1 LFSAIIVVEKTAAP
15 KGAELSFVNRVQ
27 SNTSISQSIR
37 FTDAEIVGE
46 MNRSTIGREVANA
59 ANTNAISLEFEAFHP
74 QAGVK
79 GYCIPNTNRS
89 VIFVENNTEFS
100 APGVIDRAATLRE
113 VGNTAVHE
121 GLHTMGLGG
130 SWEAELWVRRLTFEH
145 SFGRA
150 ATAGEVA
157 QMEAEMQAAGRVYTS
172 LPRTVGRSITIGG
185 RTISF

>member
-1 LFSAIIVVEKTAAP
+1 M
-15 KGAELSFVNRVQ
+15 SFVNRAQ
-27 SNTSISQSIR
+27 GNTSISQSIR
-37 FTDAEIVGE
+37 FIDAEILGE

-74 QAGVK
+74 QTGVK
-79 GYCIPNTNRS
+79 GYRIPNTNRG

-150 ATAGEVA
+150 ATVGEVA

-172 LPRTVGRSITIGG
+172 LPRTVGGSITIGG